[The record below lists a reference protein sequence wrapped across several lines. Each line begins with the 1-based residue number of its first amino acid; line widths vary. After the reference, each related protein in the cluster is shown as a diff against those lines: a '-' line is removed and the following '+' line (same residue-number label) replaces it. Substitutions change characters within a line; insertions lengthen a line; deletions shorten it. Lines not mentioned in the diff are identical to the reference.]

1 MDKSVGIA
9 AAVVPANKRGMTC
22 PKPKHAKRI
31 TPLAG
36 FPFSAIQAKRT
47 AITGVVQGE
56 DASPNV
62 NPAAIGKSGAGIFD
76 ISFELEKSEMIFLM
90 GPTGSGK
97 STLLKTIYKELE
109 INCRVMCIRVWC

>member
-47 AITGVVQGE
+47 AKTGVVQGE

-62 NPAAIGKSGAGIFD
+62 NPAAIGKSGAGIFSFQ
-76 ISFELEKSEMIFLM
+76 ISIPGPFGSLIFSIPRRFNPIRTIMIGTSKPISEGI
-90 GPTGSGK
+90 
-97 STLLKTIYKELE
+97 
-109 INCRVMCIRVWC
+109 